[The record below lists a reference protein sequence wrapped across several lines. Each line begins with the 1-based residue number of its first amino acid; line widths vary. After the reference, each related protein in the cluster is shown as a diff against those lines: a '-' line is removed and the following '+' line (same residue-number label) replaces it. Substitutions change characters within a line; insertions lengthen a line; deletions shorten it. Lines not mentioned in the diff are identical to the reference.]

1 MRKPLAI
8 FLALIATCCTLGA
21 AELDAAER
29 KALLDAA
36 RPQAAAKAGQPV
48 RIKVDRLN
56 VDSGWAVLVGSL
68 VPAAPGKGAGKGG
81 GIDWGLADGCHPA
94 LDKMLWVVLHK
105 AGTAWRVKHIDIC
118 ASEPPYWYMEQYG
131 GLVWPCGVY
140 AGLEDGSEDGPLES
154 RCRKQQQARRKP

>member
-1 MRKPLAI
+1 MRKPFAI
-8 FLALIATCCTLGA
+8 LLALIATCCTLGA
-21 AELDAAER
+21 TELSAPDR
-29 KALLDAA
+29 KALLDAT

-56 VDSGWAVLVGSL
+56 VDRDWAVLVGSL
-68 VPAAPGKGAGKGG
+68 APAPGKGD
-81 GIDWGLADGCHPA
+81 IDWGLSDGCHPA

-105 AGTAWRVKHIDIC
+105 AGTTWRVKHIDIC

-140 AGLEDGSEDGPLES
+140 AGLEDGGEGGTLES
-154 RCRKQQQARRKP
+154 RCRKQQALRKR

>member
-1 MRKPLAI
+1 MRKPIAV
-8 FLALIATCCTLGA
+8 FLALIATCCALGA
-21 AELDAAER
+21 AAEPGPADR

-56 VDSGWAVLVGSL
+56 VDRGWAVLVGSL
-68 VPAAPGKGAGKGG
+68 VPAAPAASGKG
-81 GIDWGLADGCHPA
+81 GIDWDLADGCHPA

-105 AGTAWRVKHIDIC
+105 AGTTWRVKHIDIC
-118 ASEPPYWYMEQYG
+118 ASEPPYWYLEQYG

-140 AGLEDGSEDGPLES
+140 AGLDDGGEGGTLES

>member
-1 MRKPLAI
+1 MRKPLAT
-8 FLALIATCCTLGA
+8 FLALIAACCTLGA

-36 RPQAAAKAGQPV
+36 RPPAAAKAGQPV

-68 VPAAPGKGAGKGG
+68 VSPAPGKGGD
-81 GIDWGLADGCHPA
+81 IDWRLADGCHPA

-105 AGTAWRVKHIDIC
+105 AGATWRVKHIDIC

-154 RCRKQQQARRKP
+154 RCRKQAKQQHQARRKP